1 MRGIQTIQGGPK
13 SGTFSI
19 QSIFGTVQDK
29 IKQIPKTR
37 MFPEFLGINI
47 RLQFFVAVNYF
58 FCKLASVLLYPKSQ
72 HVVASSSADDFFAI

>member
-1 MRGIQTIQGGPK
+1 
-13 SGTFSI
+13 
-19 QSIFGTVQDK
+19 
-29 IKQIPKTR
+29 

-72 HVVASSSADDFFAI
+72 HAVASSSADDVFAI